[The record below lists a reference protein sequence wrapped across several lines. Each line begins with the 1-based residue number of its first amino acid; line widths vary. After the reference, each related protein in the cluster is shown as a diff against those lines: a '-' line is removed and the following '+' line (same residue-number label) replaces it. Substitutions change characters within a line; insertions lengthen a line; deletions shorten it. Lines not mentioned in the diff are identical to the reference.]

1 MYDVYEVR
9 KDFPVLG
16 ETINGKPNTFLD
28 TAASAQKPRQ
38 VIERMVEV
46 SYHDYANVHRGS
58 YYLSEKMTSDYE
70 NARKTIAGFINA
82 KSEKEIVFTRN
93 ATESIN
99 LVAATWGKKFLKPGD
114 EVVISE
120 AEHHANLVPWQVLK
134 DELGFVLKI
143 FKVGDD
149 GAYLEEEYLK
159 ALSDKTKLVSVTGM
173 SNILGTVFPAK
184 KMAAQ
189 AHAAGA
195 LFMLDACQMIV
206 HQKVDVQDIDC
217 DFMAFSGHKTY
228 GPSGIG
234 VLYGKYAIVFSPRIF
249 GAEFNDAVVD
259 KYVSPVIR
267 RSLRLPAVY
276 TECVPWQEEALQ
288 TAEELRVLGLG
299 GDGSELEVKSRLFH
313 LWALLCGHGERTQQE
328 DGRLAELRGVME
340 LIDREYGSHLTLA
353 DLAAAAHM
361 SESHFCRS
369 FAAVAH
375 KTPFSYLQQVRIQ
388 KSCQYLKNSDL
399 AVSRIA
405 VSCGFN
411 DLSYY
416 ARRFREQ
423 VGCTPTEYRR
433 RAQSELPGGNVD
445 QGAD

>member
-143 FKVGDD
+143 FKVVDD

-234 VLYGKYAIVFSPRIF
+234 VLYGKYDILDSMPPYQYGGDMVDTVSFERTTFDEPPARFEAGTPAMVQAVGLARALEYMQDLGMENIEAHETELVRYANEKLKEVKGLKIVGNAEDKGGVFSFNIEGIHPQDLAFVLDKEGVSIRTGHHCAEPLVHRMGFESVARASF
-249 GAEFNDAVVD
+249 GLYSTREDIDNFV
-259 KYVSPVIR
+259 K
-267 RSLRLPAVY
+267 
-276 TECVPWQEEALQ
+276 ALQ
-288 TAEELRVLGLG
+288 KAET
-299 GDGSELEVKSRLFH
+299 F
-313 LWALLCGHGERTQQE
+313 
-328 DGRLAELRGVME
+328 
-340 LIDREYGSHLTLA
+340 
-353 DLAAAAHM
+353 
-361 SESHFCRS
+361 F
-369 FAAVAH
+369 
-375 KTPFSYLQQVRIQ
+375 
-388 KSCQYLKNSDL
+388 
-399 AVSRIA
+399 
-405 VSCGFN
+405 
-411 DLSYY
+411 
-416 ARRFREQ
+416 
-423 VGCTPTEYRR
+423 
-433 RAQSELPGGNVD
+433 
-445 QGAD
+445 

>member
-1 MYDVYEVR
+1 MELYEPVQHGSR
-9 KDFPVLG
+9 DFPIGVHESVCEAGFHLYPHLHAEFEFLVIRRGSGILCIDGVSHRLG
-16 ETINGKPNTFLD
+16 EG
-28 TAASAQKPRQ
+28 
-38 VIERMVEV
+38 
-46 SYHDYANVHRGS
+46 
-58 YYLSEKMTSDYE
+58 
-70 NARKTIAGFINA
+70 
-82 KSEKEIVFTRN
+82 
-93 ATESIN
+93 
-99 LVAATWGKKFLKPGD
+99 
-114 EVVISE
+114 
-120 AEHHANLVPWQVLK
+120 
-134 DELGFVLKI
+134 
-143 FKVGDD
+143 D
-149 GAYLEEEYLK
+149 GAFVNAQSIHLGLPDSREP
-159 ALSDKTKLVSVTGM
+159 VS
-173 SNILGTVFPAK
+173 F
-184 KMAAQ
+184 
-189 AHAAGA
+189 
-195 LFMLDACQMIV
+195 
-206 HQKVDVQDIDC
+206 
-217 DFMAFSGHKTY
+217 
-228 GPSGIG
+228 
-234 VLYGKYAIVFSPRIF
+234 YAIVFSPRIF

-276 TECVPWQEEALQ
+276 TGSVPWQGEALQ

-433 RAQSELPGGNVD
+433 RAQSELPGGNAD